1 MLGTV
6 RLARS
11 SASWFWRAGVG
22 ALVLVLA
29 FLGAA
34 SGTTPTTGISVTA
47 RQVGNTE
54 KLTGAPSMIKGGVVA
69 FTLVNRTS
77 GTPGLQLLR
86 ILGNH
91 SAAEAMTVYTNPNS
105 KTTPDWLLAEGGV
118 GSVGPGMAKTAI
130 VKLAPGRYVGFDYN
144 TPSSSP
150 PNIQFTV
157 TSRKPGSLPATS
169 GHVTA
174 HEVGKD
180 RYAWNLAGL
189 KPGVNRVTFTSQG
202 KTAIHL
208 ILAVPIGHHSLAEV
222 KRALV
227 GTLIDGKPPPAFLD
241 LAHSTDAPSLD
252 GGSQDIAQLNL
263 QRGTYA
269 FVCPLT
275 DRDGGKPHF
284 LEGLLK
290 EVTIK

>member
-1 MLGTV
+1 MLGAV
-6 RLARS
+6 RVARS
-11 SASWFWRAGVG
+11 LASRLWRAGVG
-22 ALVLVLA
+22 ALMLVLA
-29 FLGAA
+29 FLDAA
-34 SGTTPTTGISVTA
+34 SGTAPTTRISVTA
-47 RQVGNTE
+47 RPAGQTE
-54 KLTGAPSMIKGGVVA
+54 ELTGAPSTIKGGVVA

-77 GTPGLQLLR
+77 GSPGLQLLR

-91 SAAEAMTVYTNPNS
+91 SAAEAMTAYTNPNS

-118 GSVGPGMAKTAI
+118 GSVGPGMSKTAV
-130 VKLAPGRYVGFDYN
+130 VKLAPGAYVGFDYN
-144 TPSSSP
+144 TPRSSP

-157 TSRKPGSLPATS
+157 TSGEPGSLPATS

-174 HEVGKD
+174 QQVGKD

-222 KRALV
+222 KRALAR
-227 GTLIDGKPPPAFLD
+227 TLIDGKPPPAFLD

-263 QRGTYA
+263 QHGTYA